1 MMPELS
7 MHVLDIAEN
16 SGKAGASSLVIEI
29 RAKSLDD
36 TLVIRLLDDGPGMA
50 PEKAD
55 DPYYTSK
62 EAKRFGLGL
71 PMLVQAAEAS
81 GGRLEIGPGPEGGV
95 EVKAVFGLGHLDRMP
110 IGDMGSTVSAIVAGY
125 PDMEVELVLDI
136 DGDEFRFS
144 TRQLREELEG
154 LPMNTPQ
161 VLEYI
166 KQEIREAGR
175 RHDV

>member
-1 MMPELS
+1 
-7 MHVLDIAEN
+7 V
-16 SGKAGASSLVIEI
+16 GLVI
-29 RAKSLDD
+29 
-36 TLVIRLLDDGPGMA
+36 
-50 PEKAD
+50 
-55 DPYYTSK
+55 
-62 EAKRFGLGL
+62 
-71 PMLVQAAEAS
+71 
-81 GGRLEIGPGPEGGV
+81 
-95 EVKAVFGLGHLDRMP
+95 
-110 IGDMGSTVSAIVAGY
+110 
-125 PDMEVELVLDI
+125 DI